1 MSVTIKS
8 MKTKTR
14 ILLIIIIAVSVVGA
28 GFLGVLLSRWT
39 DAIASKKRVNE
50 LREALADVVD
60 AYGEKGLLEM
70 AGIPVDNIYYGDSGV
85 SLFLDDKGSWTYSD
99 DELQNIGIFERCNKA
114 VVHIETQV
122 TDDSS
127 YFDAV
132 PESDTGSGF
141 FISADGLIV
150 TNYHVIEGASIITVS
165 LYEGSVYEAQ
175 LIGADKENDIAVIKI
190 SPTPGTEIST
200 LSFGDSDSLVVGQKV
215 ISIGNPFGYDR
226 TMVTGIISGLSRPIR
241 DEKGNVLLGMV
252 QTSAPINPGNSGGPL
267 LDTAGK
273 VIGINTSIYSTSGT
287 SQGMN
292 FAVAS
297 NTAAASVSDL
307 VNYGKVS
314 RGWLDIVPVQL
325 SQSIVDY
332 ASLKVKSGLLVSQV
346 VPGGLADQAGLRA
359 GSQQV
364 RYGSSVIYLGGDV
377 ITEINGVS
385 VSDYSD
391 LFTALSNTRPGDIV
405 PVTVNRSGSVV
416 HLQVTLVERT
426 EENLSWIN
434 R

>member
-1 MSVTIKS
+1 MKIKN
-8 MKTKTR
+8 R
-14 ILLIIIIAVSVVGA
+14 FVIVLIVIAALVVATLA
-28 GFLGVLLSRWT
+28 GIVLVRWT
-39 DAIASKKRVNE
+39 NAIESKQRVKE
-50 LREALADVVD
+50 LRTALADVIGT
-60 AYGEKGLLEM
+60 YGEKGLLEM
-70 AGIPVDNIYYGDSGV
+70 AGVPVDNIYYGDSGV
-85 SLFLDDKGSWTYSD
+85 SLFLGDEAAWKYSS
-99 DELQNIGIFERCNKA
+99 DELQNISIFEACNRA

-141 FISADGLIV
+141 FISAEGLIV
-150 TNYHVIEGASIITVS
+150 TNYHVIKDASIITVS
-165 LYEGSVYEAQ
+165 LYDGSVYEAQ
-175 LIGADKENDIAVIKI
+175 LMGSDDENDIAVIKI
-190 SPTPGTEIST
+190 TPTAGASIST
-200 LSFGDSDSLVVGQKV
+200 LAFGDSDSLLVGQKV
-215 ISIGNPFGYDR
+215 IAIGNPFGYDR

-241 DEKGNVLLGMV
+241 DERGKVLLGMV

-267 LDTAGK
+267 LNTKGQ
-273 VIGINTSIYSTSGT
+273 VIGLNTSIYSTSGT

-297 NTAAASVSDL
+297 NTAAASVNDI

-332 ASLKVKSGLLVSQV
+332 AGLKVSKGLLVSQI
-346 VPGGLADQAGLRA
+346 VPGGLADQAGLKA
-359 GSQQV
+359 GTQQV
-364 RYGSSVIYLGGDV
+364 RYGNSVIYLGGDI
-377 ITEINGVS
+377 ITEINGFS
-385 VSDYSD
+385 TTDYND
-391 LFTALSNTRPGDIV
+391 LFTALSNTRPGDVV
-405 PVTVNRSGSVV
+405 PVMVYRNGNTVRLNI
-416 HLQVTLVERT
+416 TLVERT

>member
-1 MSVTIKS
+1 
-8 MKTKTR
+8 MKNKNR
-14 ILLIIIIAVSVVGA
+14 FVLILIIILALIAASLIGI
-28 GFLGVLLSRWT
+28 VLVRWT
-39 DAIASKKRVNE
+39 SSIESKQRVNE
-50 LREALADVVD
+50 LRTALKEVIATS
-60 AYGEKGLLEM
+60 GEKGLLEM
-70 AGIPVDNIYYGDSGV
+70 AGVPVDNIYYGESGV
-85 SLFLDDKGSWTYSD
+85 SLFLEDKGSWTYSD
-99 DELQNIGIFERCNKA
+99 DELQNIKIFQVCNKA

-141 FISADGLIV
+141 FISTDGMIV
-150 TNYHVIEGASIITVS
+150 TNYHVIKDASIITVS
-165 LYEGSVYEAQ
+165 LHDGSVYEAQ
-175 LIGADKENDIAVIKI
+175 LLGADDENDIAVIKI
-190 SPTPGTEIST
+190 SPTADAGIEV

-215 ISIGNPFGYDR
+215 IAIGNPFGYDR
-226 TMVTGIISGLSRPIR
+226 TLVTGIISGLSRPIR
-241 DEKGNVLLGMV
+241 DENGRVLLGMV

-267 LDTAGK
+267 LNTEGD

-297 NTAAASVSDL
+297 NTAAASVNDI
-307 VNYGKVS
+307 VNYGKVN

-325 SQSIVDY
+325 SQAIVDY
-332 ASLKVKSGLLVSQV
+332 AGLKVSKGLLVSQI
-346 VPGGLADQAGLRA
+346 VPGGLADQAGLKA
-359 GSQQV
+359 GNQQV
-364 RYGSSVIYLGGDV
+364 RYGNSVIYLGGDI
-377 ITEINGVS
+377 ITEINGVT

-391 LFTALSNTRPGDIV
+391 LFTALSNTKPGDSA
-405 PVTVNRSGSVV
+405 TVFVDRNGLSVR
-416 HLQVTLVERT
+416 LNITLVERT

>member
-1 MSVTIKS
+1 MKIKN
-8 MKTKTR
+8 KF
-14 ILLIIIIAVSVVGA
+14 LLILIIVLAVFVAGIAAVILV
-28 GFLGVLLSRWT
+28 RWT
-39 DAIASKKRVNE
+39 NAIEKKQRVE
-50 LREALADVVD
+50 EVRQALTEVLAE
-60 AYGEKGLLEM
+60 YGEKGLLEM
-70 AGIPVDNIYYGDSGV
+70 AGVPVENIYYGESGV
-85 SLFLDDKGSWTYSD
+85 SLFIGENGSWTYSD
-99 DELQNIGIFERCNKA
+99 DELQNISIFENSNKA

-132 PESDTGSGF
+132 PQNDTGSGF
-141 FISADGLIV
+141 FISSDGLIV
-150 TNYHVIEGASIITVS
+150 TNYHVIEDASIITVS
-165 LYEGSVYEAQ
+165 LYDGSVYEAG
-175 LIGADKENDIAVIKI
+175 LVGSDSENDIAVIKI
-190 SPTPGTEIST
+190 SPTEDADISI

-215 ISIGNPFGYDR
+215 IAIGNPFGYDR

-241 DEKGNVLLGMV
+241 DESGTVLLGMV

-267 LDTAGK
+267 LNTAGE

-297 NTAAASVSDL
+297 NTAAASVSDI

-325 SQSIVDY
+325 SQTIVDY
-332 ASLKVKSGLLVSQV
+332 ASLKVSSGLLVSQI
-346 VPGGLADQAGLRA
+346 VPGGYADQAGLKA
-359 GSQQV
+359 GTQQV
-364 RYGSSVIYLGGDV
+364 RYGSSVIYLGGDI
-377 ITEINGVS
+377 ITEINGFS
-385 VSDYSD
+385 IADYSD
-391 LFTALSNTRPGDIV
+391 LFTALSNTKPGDTV
-405 PVTVNRSGSVV
+405 QVVVNRNGSTVK
-416 HLQVTLVERT
+416 LNIQLVERT

>member
-1 MSVTIKS
+1 MKIKN
-8 MKTKTR
+8 R
-14 ILLIIIIAVSVVGA
+14 FVLVLIIAGSLVIAVLA
-28 GFLGVLLSRWT
+28 GIVLVRWT
-39 DAIASKKRVNE
+39 NAISSKQRVQE
-50 LREALADVVD
+50 LRTALKSVLDT
-60 AYGEKGLLEM
+60 YGEKGLLEM
-70 AGIPVDNIYYGDSGV
+70 AGVPVDNIYYGESGV
-85 SLFLDDKGSWTYSD
+85 SLFLGDQAAWTYSN
-99 DELQNIGIFERCNKA
+99 DELQNISIFEASNRA

-150 TNYHVIEGASIITVS
+150 TNYHVIKDASIITVS
-165 LYEGSVYEAQ
+165 LYDGSVYEAQ
-175 LIGADKENDIAVIKI
+175 LIGSDDENDIAVIKI
-190 SPTPGTEIST
+190 SPTSDAKISI
-200 LSFGDSDSLVVGQKV
+200 LSFGDSDSLLVGQKV
-215 ISIGNPFGYDR
+215 IAIGNPFGYDR

-241 DEKGNVLLGMV
+241 DEAGRVMLGMV

-267 LDTAGK
+267 LNTKGQ

-297 NTAAASVSDL
+297 NTAAASVNDI
-307 VNYGKVS
+307 VNFGRVS
-314 RGWLDIVPVQL
+314 RGWLDIVPVPL

-332 ASLKVKSGLLVSQV
+332 AGLKVSKGLLVSQI
-346 VPGGLADQAGLRA
+346 VPGGLADQAGLKA
-359 GSQQV
+359 GTQQV
-364 RYGSSVIYLGGDV
+364 RYGNSVIYLGGDI
-377 ITEINGVS
+377 ITEINGIS
-385 VSDYSD
+385 ISDYND
-391 LFTALSNTRPGDIV
+391 LFSALSNTKPGDSV
-405 PVTVNRSGSVV
+405 QVMVYRSGNTVR
-416 HLQVTLVERT
+416 LNITLVERT

>member
-1 MSVTIKS
+1 MKIKN
-8 MKTKTR
+8 R
-14 ILLIIIIAVSVVGA
+14 FVIVLIIIASLVAATLA
-28 GFLGVLLSRWT
+28 GIVLVRWT
-39 DAIASKKRVNE
+39 NAIESKQRVKE
-50 LREALADVVD
+50 LRTALTDVIGT
-60 AYGEKGLLEM
+60 YGEKGLLEM
-70 AGIPVDNIYYGDSGV
+70 AGVPVDDIYYGDSGV
-85 SLFLDDKGSWTYSD
+85 SLFLDDQAAWQYSS
-99 DELQNIGIFERCNKA
+99 DELQNISIFEASNMA

-150 TNYHVIEGASIITVS
+150 TNYHVIKDASIITVS
-165 LYEGSVYEAQ
+165 LYDGSVYEAQ
-175 LIGADKENDIAVIKI
+175 LMGSDDENDIAVIKI
-190 SPTPGTEIST
+190 TPTADAKIST
-200 LSFGDSDSLVVGQKV
+200 LGFGDSDSLLVGQKV
-215 ISIGNPFGYDR
+215 IAIGNPFGYDR

-241 DEKGNVLLGMV
+241 DESGKVLLGMI

-267 LDTAGK
+267 LNTKGQ

-297 NTAAASVSDL
+297 NTAAASVNDI

-332 ASLKVKSGLLVSQV
+332 AGLKVSKGLLVSQI
-346 VPGGLADQAGLRA
+346 VPGGLADQAGLKA
-359 GSQQV
+359 GTQQV
-364 RYGSSVIYLGGDV
+364 RYGNSVIYLGGDI
-377 ITEINGVS
+377 ITEINGFS
-385 VSDYSD
+385 ITDYND
-391 LFTALSNTRPGDIV
+391 LFTALSNTRPGDV
-405 PVTVNRSGSVV
+405 VQVVVYRNGSSVK
-416 HLQVTLVERT
+416 LNISLVERT

>member
-1 MSVTIKS
+1 MKIKN
-8 MKTKTR
+8 R
-14 ILLIIIIAVSVVGA
+14 FVLVLIIAGSLVIAVLA
-28 GFLGVLLSRWT
+28 GIVLVRWT
-39 DAIASKKRVNE
+39 NAISSKQRVQE
-50 LREALADVVD
+50 LRTALKSVLDT
-60 AYGEKGLLEM
+60 YGEKGLLEM
-70 AGIPVDNIYYGDSGV
+70 AGVPVDNIYYGESGV
-85 SLFLDDKGSWTYSD
+85 SLFLGDQAAWTYSN
-99 DELQNIGIFERCNKA
+99 DELQNISIFEASNRA

-150 TNYHVIEGASIITVS
+150 TNYHVIKDASIITVS
-165 LYEGSVYEAQ
+165 LYDGSVYEAQ
-175 LIGADKENDIAVIKI
+175 LIGSDDENDIAVIKI
-190 SPTPGTEIST
+190 SPTSDAKISI
-200 LSFGDSDSLVVGQKV
+200 LSFGDSDSLLVGQKV
-215 ISIGNPFGYDR
+215 IAIGNPFGYDR

-241 DEKGNVLLGMV
+241 DEAGRVMLGMV

-267 LDTAGK
+267 LNIKGQ

-297 NTAAASVSDL
+297 NTAAASVNDI
-307 VNYGKVS
+307 VNFGRVS

-332 ASLKVKSGLLVSQV
+332 AGLKVSKGLLVSQI
-346 VPGGLADQAGLRA
+346 VPGGLADQAGLKA
-359 GSQQV
+359 GTQQV
-364 RYGSSVIYLGGDV
+364 RYGNSVIYLGGDI
-377 ITEINGVS
+377 ITEINGIS
-385 VSDYSD
+385 ISDYND
-391 LFTALSNTRPGDIV
+391 LFSALSNTKPGDSV
-405 PVTVNRSGSVV
+405 QVMVYRNGNTVRLNI
-416 HLQVTLVERT
+416 TLVERT

>member
-1 MSVTIKS
+1 MKIKNRFVLVMIIVAS
-8 MKTKTR
+8 
-14 ILLIIIIAVSVVGA
+14 LIVATLA
-28 GFLGVLLSRWT
+28 GIVLVRWT
-39 DAIASKKRVNE
+39 NAISSKQRVQE
-50 LREALADVVD
+50 LRTALTAVIDT
-60 AYGEKGLLEM
+60 YGEKGLLEM
-70 AGIPVDNIYYGDSGV
+70 AGVPVDNIYYGESGV
-85 SLFLDDKGSWTYSD
+85 SLFLGDQAAWSYSS
-99 DELQNIGIFERCNKA
+99 DELQNISIFEASNKA

-141 FISADGLIV
+141 FISSDGLIV
-150 TNYHVIEGASIITVS
+150 TNYHVIKDASIITVS
-165 LYEGSVYEAQ
+165 LYDGSVYEAQ
-175 LIGADKENDIAVIKI
+175 LMGSDDENDIAVIKI
-190 SPTPGTEIST
+190 SPTADAQISI
-200 LSFGDSDSLVVGQKV
+200 LSFGDSDSLLVGQKV
-215 ISIGNPFGYDR
+215 IAIGNPFGYDR
-226 TMVTGIISGLSRPIR
+226 TMVTGVISGLSRPIR
-241 DEKGNVLLGMV
+241 DESGRVLLGMV

-267 LDTAGK
+267 LNTKGQ

-297 NTAAASVSDL
+297 NTAAASVNDI
-307 VNYGKVS
+307 VNFGKVS

-332 ASLKVKSGLLVSQV
+332 AGLKVSKGLLVSQI
-346 VPGGLADQAGLRA
+346 VPGGLADQAGLKA
-359 GSQQV
+359 GTQQV
-364 RYGSSVIYLGGDV
+364 RYGNSVIYLGGDI

-385 VSDYSD
+385 ISDYND
-391 LFTALSNTRPGDIV
+391 LFSALSNTKPGDSV
-405 PVTVNRSGSVV
+405 QVVVYRSGNYVR
-416 HLQVTLVERT
+416 LNITLVERT

>member
-1 MSVTIKS
+1 
-8 MKTKTR
+8 MKARKR
-14 ILLIIIIAVSVVGA
+14 VLMVLIIAVSVVVAAFVGI
-28 GFLGVLLSRWT
+28 VLVRWT
-39 DAIASKKRVNE
+39 GALSSKQRVQE
-50 LREALADVVD
+50 LRKALKEVINE
-60 AYGEKGLLEM
+60 YGEKGLLEM
-70 AGIPVDNIYYGDSGV
+70 AGVPVDNIYYGDSGV
-85 SLFLDDKGSWTYSD
+85 TLFVGERGAWTYSD
-99 DELQNIGIFERCNKA
+99 DELQNISIFETGNKA

-132 PESDTGSGF
+132 PQSDTGSGF
-141 FISADGLIV
+141 FISKEGLIV
-150 TNYHVIEGASIITVS
+150 TNNHVIEGASIITVS
-165 LYEGSVYEAQ
+165 LHDGTVYEAR
-175 LIGADKENDIAVIKI
+175 LLGSDKENDIAVIKI
-190 SPTPGTEIST
+190 SPIPGSEISV

-215 ISIGNPFGYDR
+215 IAIGNPFGYDR

-241 DEKGNVLLGMV
+241 DEKGNVLLGMI

-267 LDTAGK
+267 LNTAGQ
-273 VIGINTSIYSTSGT
+273 VIGINTSIYNASGN

-297 NTAAASVSDL
+297 NTAAASVNDL
-307 VNYGKVS
+307 VSFGKVS

-325 SQSIVDY
+325 SQAIVDY
-332 ASLKVKSGLLVSQV
+332 ASLKVSSGLLVSQI
-346 VPGGLADQAGLRA
+346 VPGGHADQAGLKA
-359 GSQQV
+359 GTQQV

-391 LFTALSNTRPGDIV
+391 LFTALSNTRPGDVV
-405 PVTVNRSGSVV
+405 PVTIDRNGTTLR
-416 HLQVTLVERT
+416 LQVSLVERT
-426 EENLSWIN
+426 EENLRWIN

>member
-1 MSVTIKS
+1 MKIKN
-8 MKTKTR
+8 R
-14 ILLIIIIAVSVVGA
+14 FVLVLIIAGSLVIAVLA
-28 GFLGVLLSRWT
+28 GIVLVRWT
-39 DAIASKKRVNE
+39 NAISSKQRVQE
-50 LREALADVVD
+50 LRTALKSVLDT
-60 AYGEKGLLEM
+60 YGEKGLLEM
-70 AGIPVDNIYYGDSGV
+70 AGVPVDNIYYGESGV
-85 SLFLDDKGSWTYSD
+85 SLFLGDQAAWTYSN
-99 DELQNIGIFERCNKA
+99 DELQNISIFEASNRA

-150 TNYHVIEGASIITVS
+150 TNYHVIKDASIITVS
-165 LYEGSVYEAQ
+165 LYDGSVYEAQ
-175 LIGADKENDIAVIKI
+175 LIGSDDENDIAVIKI
-190 SPTPGTEIST
+190 SPTSDAKISI
-200 LSFGDSDSLVVGQKV
+200 LSFGDSDSLLVGQKV
-215 ISIGNPFGYDR
+215 IAIGNPFGYDR

-241 DEKGNVLLGMV
+241 DEAGRVMLGMV

-267 LDTAGK
+267 LNTKGQ

-297 NTAAASVSDL
+297 NTAAASVNDI
-307 VNYGKVS
+307 VNYGRVS

-332 ASLKVKSGLLVSQV
+332 AGLKVSKGLLVSQI
-346 VPGGLADQAGLRA
+346 VPGGLADQAGLKA
-359 GSQQV
+359 GTQQV
-364 RYGSSVIYLGGDV
+364 RYGNSVIYIGGDI
-377 ITEINGVS
+377 ITEINGIS
-385 VSDYSD
+385 ISDYND
-391 LFTALSNTRPGDIV
+391 LFSALSNTKPGDSV
-405 PVTVNRSGSVV
+405 QVMVYRSGNTVR
-416 HLQVTLVERT
+416 LNITLVERT

>member
-1 MSVTIKS
+1 MKIK
-8 MKTKTR
+8 KKFVI
-14 ILLIIIIAVSVVGA
+14 ILLVAASLVVATLA
-28 GFLGVLLSRWT
+28 GIVLVRWT
-39 DAIASKKRVNE
+39 NAIESKQRVKE
-50 LREALADVVD
+50 LRTALVDVID
-60 AYGEKGLLEM
+60 TYGEKGLLEM
-70 AGIPVDNIYYGDSGV
+70 AGVPVDDIYYGESGV
-85 SLFLDDKGSWTYSD
+85 SLFLGDEAAWRYSD
-99 DELQNIGIFERCNKA
+99 DELQNISIFEAANKA
-114 VVHIETQV
+114 VVHIQTQV

-150 TNYHVIEGASIITVS
+150 TNYHVIKDASIITVS
-165 LYEGSVYEAQ
+165 LYDGSVYEAQ
-175 LIGADKENDIAVIKI
+175 LIGSDDENDIAVIRI
-190 SPTPGTEIST
+190 SPAQDAVIST
-200 LSFGDSDSLVVGQKV
+200 LKFGDSDSLLVGQKV
-215 ISIGNPFGYDR
+215 IAIGNPFGYDR

-241 DEKGNVLLGMV
+241 DESGKVLLGMI

-267 LDTAGK
+267 LSTGGQ

-297 NTAAASVSDL
+297 NTAAASVNDI

-314 RGWLDIVPVQL
+314 RGWLDLVPVQL

-332 ASLKVKSGLLVSQV
+332 AGLKVSKGLLVSQV

-359 GSQQV
+359 GTQQV
-364 RYGSSVIYLGGDV
+364 RYGNSVIYLGGDI
-377 ITEINGVS
+377 ITEINGFS
-385 VSDYSD
+385 ITDYND
-391 LFTALSNTRPGDIV
+391 LFTALSNTRPGDTV
-405 PVTVNRSGSVV
+405 PVMVYRNGNHIRLNIV
-416 HLQVTLVERT
+416 LVERT
-426 EENLSWIN
+426 EEYLSWIN

>member
-1 MSVTIKS
+1 MKIKNRFVLVMIIVAS
-8 MKTKTR
+8 
-14 ILLIIIIAVSVVGA
+14 LIVATLA
-28 GFLGVLLSRWT
+28 GIVLVRWT
-39 DAIASKKRVNE
+39 NAISSKQRVQE
-50 LREALADVVD
+50 LRTALTAVIDT
-60 AYGEKGLLEM
+60 YGEKGLLEM
-70 AGIPVDNIYYGDSGV
+70 AGVPVDNIYYGESGV
-85 SLFLDDKGSWTYSD
+85 SLFLGDQAAWSYNS
-99 DELQNIGIFERCNKA
+99 DELQNISIFEASNKA

-141 FISADGLIV
+141 FISSDGLIV
-150 TNYHVIEGASIITVS
+150 TNYHVIKDASIITVS
-165 LYEGSVYEAQ
+165 LYDGSVYEAQ
-175 LIGADKENDIAVIKI
+175 LMGSDDENDIAVIKI
-190 SPTPGTEIST
+190 SPTADAQISI
-200 LSFGDSDSLVVGQKV
+200 LSFGDSDSLLVGQKV
-215 ISIGNPFGYDR
+215 IAIGNPFGYDR

-241 DEKGNVLLGMV
+241 DESGRVMLGMV

-267 LDTAGK
+267 LNTKGQ

-297 NTAAASVSDL
+297 NTAAASVNDI

-332 ASLKVKSGLLVSQV
+332 AGLKVSKGLLVSQI
-346 VPGGLADQAGLRA
+346 VPGGLADQAGLKA
-359 GSQQV
+359 GTQQV
-364 RYGSSVIYLGGDV
+364 RYGNSVIYLGGDI

-385 VSDYSD
+385 ISDYND
-391 LFTALSNTRPGDIV
+391 LFSALSNTKPGDSV
-405 PVTVNRSGSVV
+405 QVVVYRSGNYVR
-416 HLQVTLVERT
+416 LNITLVERT

>member
-1 MSVTIKS
+1 MKIKN
-8 MKTKTR
+8 R
-14 ILLIIIIAVSVVGA
+14 FVLVLIIILALIVASLIGI
-28 GFLGVLLSRWT
+28 VLVRWT
-39 DAIASKKRVNE
+39 SSIESKQRVNE
-50 LREALADVVD
+50 LRTALKEVIATS
-60 AYGEKGLLEM
+60 GEKGLLEM
-70 AGIPVDNIYYGDSGV
+70 AGVPVDNIYYGESGV
-85 SLFLDDKGSWTYSD
+85 SLFMGDKGSWTYSD
-99 DELQNIGIFERCNKA
+99 DELQNIKIFQVCNKA

-141 FISADGLIV
+141 FISTDGMIV
-150 TNYHVIEGASIITVS
+150 TNYHVIKDASIITVS
-165 LYEGSVYEAQ
+165 LHDGSVYEAQ
-175 LIGADKENDIAVIKI
+175 LLGADDENDIAVIKI
-190 SPTPGTEIST
+190 SPTADAELEI

-215 ISIGNPFGYDR
+215 IAIGNPFGYDR
-226 TMVTGIISGLSRPIR
+226 TLVTGIISGLSRPIR
-241 DEKGNVLLGMV
+241 DENGRVLLGMV

-267 LDTAGK
+267 LNTEGD

-297 NTAAASVSDL
+297 NTAAASVNDI
-307 VNYGKVS
+307 VNYGKVN

-325 SQSIVDY
+325 SQAIVDY
-332 ASLKVKSGLLVSQV
+332 AGLKVTKGLLVSQI
-346 VPGGLADQAGLRA
+346 VPGGLADQAGLKA
-359 GSQQV
+359 GNQQV
-364 RYGSSVIYLGGDV
+364 RYGNSVIYLGGDI
-377 ITEINGVS
+377 ITEINGVT

-391 LFTALSNTRPGDIV
+391 LFTALSNTKPGDV
-405 PVTVNRSGSVV
+405 VTVFVDRNGITVR
-416 HLQVTLVERT
+416 LNITLVERT